1 LITREML
8 NENNLKI
15 TIVDLSTIRIDVDST
30 RFLDNPVYIEDNT
43 DAPIQDLVAPLLDWW
58 YKE

>member
-1 LITREML
+1 ML

-15 TIVDLSTIRIDVDST
+15 TIVDLSTIRIDVDSI